1 MDVASS
7 CPLEL
12 STVLCQSCLS
22 KFILDKST
30 GSRSVLSLSSHS
42 RFSLTRLTNYCPQG
56 LCTLLT
62 FSLRS
67 CILLQWR
74 DVTLL
79 STLVMRAVTHS
90 FHLRDFTLMLQAHGI
105 SDNLWQMYRPL
116 AYRDTW
122 SVIPMPLRSSNPY
135 DKPIFHAEYFTHP
148 EDVKVCDS
156 SWYGRGQSSW
166 LSTPFSRGPTLTL
179 SPTPGLLTGDRRT
192 SLSTRTTT
200 PTLI

>member
-79 STLVMRAVTHS
+79 STFVMRSVTHS

-122 SVIPMPLRSSNPY
+122 SVIPMLLRPKSRGRVLLRSSNPY
-135 DKPIFHAEYFTHP
+135 DKPIFHAGYFTHP
-148 EDVKVCDS
+148 EDIKVSDS
-156 SWYGRGQSSW
+156 VCSCQ
-166 LSTPFSRGPTLTL
+166 LNNHAFLV
-179 SPTPGLLTGDRRT
+179 
-192 SLSTRTTT
+192 
-200 PTLI
+200 